1 MCGSDSQKKTK
12 KKKKK
17 YAKCKTKDLK
27 GRDPNN
33 SFLVLDVYPNEK
45 SPSVQIRL
53 LNIFKN
59 RHILDDIFRLIMTN
73 TSLNCINIL
82 K

>member
-1 MCGSDSQKKTK
+1 MVK

-17 YAKCKTKDLK
+17 KKKNYVKYSTKDLK

-33 SFLVLDVYPNEK
+33 SFSVLDVYLNGK
-45 SPSVQIRL
+45 VQSVQIRL

-59 RHILDDIFRLIMTN
+59 RHILDAFFRLIMAN
-73 TSLNCINIL
+73 TGLNCINIL

>member
-1 MCGSDSQKKTK
+1 MVK

-17 YAKCKTKDLK
+17 NNVKYSTKDLK

-33 SFLVLDVYPNEK
+33 SFSVLDVYLNGK
-45 SPSVQIRL
+45 VQSVQIRL

-59 RHILDDIFRLIMTN
+59 RYILDDNFRLIMAN
-73 TSLNCINIL
+73 TGLNCINIL